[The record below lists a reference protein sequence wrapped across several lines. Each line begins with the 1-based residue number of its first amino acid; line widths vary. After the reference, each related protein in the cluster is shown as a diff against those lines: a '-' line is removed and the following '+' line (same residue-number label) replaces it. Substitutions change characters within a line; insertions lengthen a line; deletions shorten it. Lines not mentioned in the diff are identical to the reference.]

1 MYMESIYRKLYIFQM
16 LMDWNGQ
23 AFTRGGMAVDTFF
36 VMGGLLVSLSLLREL
51 KRNNG
56 RFNVFSFYFHR
67 FLRFRFIL

>member
-1 MYMESIYRKLYIFQM
+1 M

-56 RFNVFSFYFHR
+56 RFNVYSFYFHR
-67 FLRFRFIL
+67 FLRFHIIVIN